1 MHRDTKVE
9 EKGVP
14 GKVCNGKK
22 KVLPVNIVC
31 QAVRRRTN
39 GPELSMHVAKGGI
52 PGKGLPCTVVQKDS
66 IPWRWLRRVDERIL
80 EVRDECEVR
89 G

>member
-1 MHRDTKVE
+1 
-9 EKGVP
+9 
-14 GKVCNGKK
+14 
-22 KVLPVNIVC
+22 
-31 QAVRRRTN
+31 
-39 GPELSMHVAKGGI
+39 MHVAKGGI